1 MDDEFYEQYVE
12 DDPDDFDF
20 ITLRSYDQVMHRKSA
35 IDKRLMDSSI
45 ELQEAIDKLSS
56 KKPQENQLVQ
66 LQVRDDPDDATNL
79 MSSEQETK
87 LKSFNKDLTFQKT
100 RFTQPRI
107 SQFEPHP
114 APIFY

>member
-45 ELQEAIDKLSS
+45 EL
-56 KKPQENQLVQ
+56 
-66 LQVRDDPDDATNL
+66 
-79 MSSEQETK
+79 
-87 LKSFNKDLTFQKT
+87 
-100 RFTQPRI
+100 
-107 SQFEPHP
+107 
-114 APIFY
+114 